1 VMYVVLSPSFAV
13 IVHASFVAKL
23 LVLIM
28 AAIVI
33 SSA

>member
-1 VMYVVLSPSFAV
+1 MYVVLSPSFAV
-13 IVHASFVAKL
+13 IVAAFFVAKL

-28 AAIVI
+28 AATVI